1 MNNNTKTLI
10 IIAGPTAVGKTSI
23 AVALAQKLNTEIISA
38 DSRQCYKGMSIGTAQ
53 ASPEEQQ
60 GIPHHF
66 VACYDPSVA
75 INAADFEAFALAQLA
90 TIFQTNDTAIVCGG
104 TGLYI
109 KALCEG
115 LDPMPPIDPNINA
128 EVLAN
133 YDTLGIEWLQ
143 QQLQTIDPEFAKTGE
158 MKNPARM
165 LRALAFRL
173 SNHQSIIHFQKKTV
187 QQRPF
192 VIVKIGLQMP
202 REVLY
207 QRINTRVD
215 IMMQQGLLQE
225 AQKLYALRA
234 LKNLQT
240 VGYRE
245 LFDFMDSKLAL
256 AQAIEKIKQ
265 HSRNYAK
272 RQLTWF
278 QKDNSFHW
286 LDALSPKIIDDILA
300 HLTPNTHK

>member
-1 MNNNTKTLI
+1 
-10 IIAGPTAVGKTSI
+10 
-23 AVALAQKLNTEIISA
+23 
-38 DSRQCYKGMSIGTAQ
+38 
-53 ASPEEQQ
+53 
-60 GIPHHF
+60 
-66 VACYDPSVA
+66 
-75 INAADFEAFALAQLA
+75 
-90 TIFQTNDTAIVCGG
+90 
-104 TGLYI
+104 
-109 KALCEG
+109 
-115 LDPMPPIDPNINA
+115 
-128 EVLAN
+128 
-133 YDTLGIEWLQ
+133 
-143 QQLQTIDPEFAKTGE
+143 
-158 MKNPARM
+158 
-165 LRALAFRL
+165 
-173 SNHQSIIHFQKKTV
+173 
-187 QQRPF
+187 
-192 VIVKIGLQMP
+192 
-202 REVLY
+202 
-207 QRINTRVD
+207 
-215 IMMQQGLLQE
+215 MQQGLLQE